1 MAPSR
6 IFLTNPEL
14 TTEAGPIPRHSL
26 GLSVGRSLG
35 EGMHE
40 DLDIA
45 NYGSDPAQ
53 FKLEFAIRCDF
64 ADLFE
69 VKANKIVR
77 RGRISTSWSSAKAQ
91 LTTKYRNH
99 DFSRSVS
106 VLVSPERLPSRVRQR
121 PLEFPIARRRATHPY
136 QLPRPLPRHQRS
148 TSLDCRHNIHG
159 VENNTGL
166 PTRCAT

>member
-99 DFSRSVS
+99 DFLRSVCVS
-106 VLVSPERLPSRVRQR
+106 VRRSDCQPVYANGRLSFQ
-121 PLEFPIARRRATHPY
+121 LQLSAGAT
-136 QLPRPLPRHQRS
+136 
-148 TSLDCRHNIHG
+148 
-159 VENNTGL
+159 
-166 PTRCAT
+166 